1 MPDEKKGYGEQFEG
15 VWEGMKQKGGCMGPF
30 ESPMGHGIVIK
41 AGDEYNEDTTEYHHF
56 LTHDAEGK
64 ALKKPRH
71 FVQRE
76 HKPMK
81 MEKEGKAGN
90 MKGM

>member
-1 MPDEKKGYGEQFEG
+1 MEKKESYKDKFDD
-15 VWEGMKQKGGCMGPF
+15 VWEGIKSKGGCMGPF

-41 AGDEYNEDTTEYHHF
+41 AGDEYNEETTEYHHF
-56 LTHDAEGK
+56 LTHDADGK

-76 HKPMK
+76 HKPMHMDK
-81 MEKEGKAGN
+81 PTSTKAG
-90 MKGM
+90 KKI